1 MFAVEDLGLRL
12 TTDQDFYEERLS
24 NDYREARF
32 WELAKQEGMSYGKF
46 ERHMQDKKVILPCLK
61 LTSGWNGSGFVCQVP
76 CTFSFIYVHPKKG
89 LTEDAVGLTCF
100 NCLVIAEVSQLCGRS
115 NARRTWTS

>member
-46 ERHMQDKKVILPCLK
+46 ERHMQDKKVILP
-61 LTSGWNGSGFVCQVP
+61 
-76 CTFSFIYVHPKKG
+76 
-89 LTEDAVGLTCF
+89 
-100 NCLVIAEVSQLCGRS
+100 
-115 NARRTWTS
+115 